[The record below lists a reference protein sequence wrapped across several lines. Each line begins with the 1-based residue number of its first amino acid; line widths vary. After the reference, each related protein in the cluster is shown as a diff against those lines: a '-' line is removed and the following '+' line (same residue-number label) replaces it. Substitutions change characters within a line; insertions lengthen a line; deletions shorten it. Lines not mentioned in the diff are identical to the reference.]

1 MRVVGTSKR
10 MRRFAAVV
18 MMAVASFVA
27 VARGSVLCLCDEDPD
42 DCGHACHE
50 CGRPATD
57 GIAHADDCLHLD
69 VAAVDLA
76 SVDGGVQLPV
86 VFPAPRVIPQ
96 AVVLS
101 SVGHD
106 VVPCATSPPSGLS
119 VYRSYSTRL
128 FPRS

>member
-1 MRVVGTSKR
+1 MQFVGRGKWAK
-10 MRRFAAVV
+10 RFAVIV

-86 VFPAPRVIPQ
+86 VFPAPRAIPQ